1 MSQKPRIVVLDGSPL
16 NPGDLS
22 WSGLEALGDC
32 TIYEHSPAG
41 EIAARAAGADL
52 VLTNKAPLSAE
63 TIAQLDQLRYI
74 GVLATGYNIVDV
86 GAAREREIAVA
97 NVPTYGTLSVA
108 QMVFAHILNHTQHVA
123 AHAESVAR
131 GGWTEHGTWCYWT
144 TPLAELEGQTLGIIG
159 LGRIGSATARI
170 GQAFGMSV
178 LAYNHRPKETP
189 DGVRLVDL
197 PELLSRSDVV
207 SLHCPLTDETREIIN
222 AERLAMMKPSALLIN
237 TSRGPLIDEH
247 ALADALNNEEIAGA
261 GLDVLSSEPPDAA
274 NPLLTAKHCHI
285 TPHIAWATRGARQRL
300 LQTAVDNAAA
310 FLSGNPQNLV
320 H

>member
-32 TIYEHSPAG
+32 TVYEHSPADTVAG
-41 EIAARAAGADL
+41 RAAEAEL

-63 TIAQLDQLRYI
+63 TIQQLDQLRYI

-86 GAAREREIAVA
+86 EAARARGVAVA

-123 AHAESVAR
+123 AHAQSVAE
-131 GGWTEHGTWCYWT
+131 GGWTDQGTWCYWT

-159 LGRIGSATARI
+159 LGRIGAAAAQI

-178 LAYNHRPKETP
+178 IAYNHRPKEAP
-189 DGVRLVDL
+189 AGVRLV
-197 PELLSRSDVV
+197 ELSEVLKESDYV
-207 SLHCPLTDETREIIN
+207 SLHCPLTDETAQIIN
-222 AERLAMMKPSALLIN
+222 RERLAMMKPTAVLIN
-237 TSRGPLIDEH
+237 TSRGPLIDER
-247 ALADALNNEEIAGA
+247 ALADALNTEQIAAA
-261 GLDVLSSEPPDAA
+261 GLDVLSSEPPAA
-274 NPLLTAKHCHI
+274 DNPLLSAKNCHI

-310 FLSGNPQNLV
+310 YLAGKPQNLV
-320 H
+320 D